1 VIHHDVVQGTEAW
14 LQLRAGIPTASQFH
28 KIITPKTRKLSSQA
42 EDYLYKLV
50 AERALGRYLEET
62 RKFYWAER
70 GKQEEDNAR
79 AFYEAMR
86 NVDTTVCGFFTND
99 EGTIGASP
107 DRLVGEDGLLEIKC
121 PAPETHMG
129 YLLGEPVTADY
140 WLQIQGQLWIT
151 ERDWTD
157 VVSYHPDLGGTVI
170 RVNRSLEDIAM
181 LEEQI
186 GHHFLVR
193 LEAMLEA
200 FRVRQGG
207 EAKELRVT
215 DEGEDYTCAY
225 SPSGMK
231 YDER

>member
-1 VIHHDVVQGTEAW
+1 MIHHDVVQGTEAW
-14 LQLRAGIPTASQFH
+14 LTLRAGIPTASQFH
-28 KIITPKTRKLSSQA
+28 KIITPKTRKLSAQA

-50 AERALGRYLEET
+50 AERALGRYLEDT
-62 RKFYWAER
+62 RGFYWAER
-70 GKQEEDNAR
+70 GKELEAHAV

-86 NVDTTVCGFFTND
+86 NVTTTPIGFITND
-99 EGTIGASP
+99 DGTIGASP
-107 DRLVGEDGLLEIKC
+107 DRLVGDDGLLEIKC
-121 PAPETHMG
+121 PAPQNHMA
-129 YLLGEPVTADY
+129 YLLGDPVSSDY
-140 WLQIQGQLWIT
+140 WLQIQGQLWIS

-186 GHHFLVR
+186 GHHFLAR

-207 EAKELRVT
+207 EPKDVLVADFDDGPAGFT
-215 DEGEDYTCAY
+215 T
-225 SPSGMK
+225 
-231 YDER
+231 